1 LLTGYDCEKA
11 RANQA
16 NTAMVE
22 MSNKLTVAETKQK
35 EYQEMN
41 AALQMTLW

>member
-1 LLTGYDCEKA
+1 MDYECEKA

-16 NTAMVE
+16 NAARVGMV
-22 MSNKLTVAETKQK
+22 NKLTVAETKQK
-35 EYQEMN
+35 EYQEKN